1 MESFIY
7 VGLLTDSA
15 SRNYPSRQYSHTE
28 TIKGKDVEMYH
39 CWRKDYD
46 HVTDPF
52 GEDLDVKKTKE
63 FDRWIRDNPTDL

>member
-1 MESFIY
+1 
-7 VGLLTDSA
+7 
-15 SRNYPSRQYSHTE
+15 
-28 TIKGKDVEMYH
+28 MYH